1 MSLKPTS
8 MRPAPLLLV
17 ALVSCILTV
26 QTSAAPIVIDG
37 FTQPNTTTLIL
48 SDSFNSWGTET
59 TTITGATDALGGNR
73 ELRVASPSGGS
84 GLDLTDVSDNGST
97 SDPDIDLR
105 IRADSGNTYTGQ
117 AEVFW
122 GLGGALNQD
131 FSSAGSPLQFVLTL
145 EDIVAPSGDL
155 PDAASLA
162 LTFISSSSG
171 SATHSLPLLSGGVL
185 STQYTWNASDFT
197 GIDFT
202 DIDVIELLLDVQY
215 TTSTSRQSD
224 VVVSYSSLVAV
235 PEPDTAQMALVGLFG
250 IGVVACVRHHARRQS
265 VTA

>member
-1 MSLKPTS
+1 

-37 FTQPNTTTLIL
+37 FTQPNSNTSIL
-48 SDSFNSWGTET
+48 SDSNNTWGTVNT
-59 TTITGATDALGGNR
+59 NVSGATDALGGDR
-73 ELRVASPSGGS
+73 QLQAESPSGGS
-84 GLDLTDVSDNGST
+84 GLDLTNVTNNGIT
-97 SDPDIDLR
+97 ADPDIDLR
-105 IRADSGNTYTGQ
+105 IRADQSSTYTGV
-117 AEVFW
+117 ATVAW
-122 GLGGALNQD
+122 GTGGDLNQD

-155 PDAASLA
+155 PNTASLILSFA
-162 LTFISSSSG
+162 TNGGGSSS
-171 SATHSLPLLSGGVL
+171 HSLPLLSGGVL
-185 STQYTWNASDFT
+185 SPQYTWNESDFT
-197 GIDFT
+197 GITFT
-202 DIDVIELLLDVQY
+202 DIDTIELTLDVRY
-215 TTSTSRQSD
+215 TTSTTQQSD